1 MIYKHNFTLPEE
13 LAADIADQ
21 GFEFMPELL
30 RQGIQ
35 AAISGLEMDAA
46 NDTVRV
52 AVSADVSALFPSVMP
67 QVVLTEWGE
76 AQVRPR

>member
-1 MIYKHNFTLPEE
+1 
-13 LAADIADQ
+13 
-21 GFEFMPELL
+21 
-30 RQGIQ
+30 
-35 AAISGLEMDAA
+35 MDAA

-76 AQVRPR
+76 AQVRPRTRP